1 MERTGSTI
9 PSPQTVHNCCYHVS
23 QHSQQHFSRE
33 TGCTWVS
40 LPPSPGLKAALAVAT
55 SPSLSISHEQPPK
68 PPHSHHRLGL
78 QLPTRHLLVLL
89 EMPCIHQAPPGT
101 CTAIWKA
108 QRCHA
113 ANVLGRRCQLV
124 LAAPQRMRGRPK
136 EEKPGRLK
144 EKKKKRELGACNW
157 EIPPERPWVP
167 SYFKKGDSATAT
179 SAALKVGE
187 EGLILLLLPLP
198 PLCSRR
204 CHQC

>member
-1 MERTGSTI
+1 MQRTGSTI

-89 EMPCIHQAPPGT
+89 EMPCIHQVPPGS

-144 EKKKKRELGACNW
+144 EKKKKESLELAIGKF
-157 EIPPERPWVP
+157 PQ
-167 SYFKKGDSATAT
+167 KGPRFSLI
-179 SAALKVGE
+179 SKRG
-187 EGLILLLLPLP
+187 ILLQQLQL
-198 PLCSRR
+198 
-204 CHQC
+204 H